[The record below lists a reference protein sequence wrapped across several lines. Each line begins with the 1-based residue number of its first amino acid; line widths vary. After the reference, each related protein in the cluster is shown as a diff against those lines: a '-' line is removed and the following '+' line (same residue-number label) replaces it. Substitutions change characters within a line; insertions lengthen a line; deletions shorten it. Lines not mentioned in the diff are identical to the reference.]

1 MRVQGEFMAEESQG
15 SRTHERAGS
24 NAMARAV
31 TWRIMLSISLG
42 TTWIVGILIYW
53 AFFSE
58 RFTLFQN
65 IIVAVASF
73 LAVGGIIGAAWV
85 STGLRSS
92 TRRWE

>member
-1 MRVQGEFMAEESQG
+1 MAEESQG

-42 TTWIVGILIYW
+42 TTWIAGILIYW

>member
-1 MRVQGEFMAEESQG
+1 MVEESQG
-15 SRTHERAGS
+15 SRADERAGS
-24 NAMARAV
+24 GAMARAV
-31 TWRIMLSISLG
+31 TWRILLSILLG
-42 TTWIVGILIYW
+42 TAWLVGILVYW
-53 AFFSE
+53 AFFSD